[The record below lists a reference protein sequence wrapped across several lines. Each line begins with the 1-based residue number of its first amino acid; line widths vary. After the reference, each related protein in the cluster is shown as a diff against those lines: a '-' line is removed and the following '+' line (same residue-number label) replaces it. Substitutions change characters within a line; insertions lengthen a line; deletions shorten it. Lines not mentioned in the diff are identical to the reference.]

1 MPMTREIPTPMML
14 SLTARTNA
22 GAVTIRRIAA
32 AGNSKSPE
40 KNLHQQQQQQQ
51 QQQKTCRLV

>member
-40 KNLHQQQQQQQ
+40 NNL